1 MDDAELVHARESIDE
16 PELTHALRVVQ
27 SVDPREVPELG
38 TFFFHKRVTLAR
50 ASVVLIAAA
59 IASLGGLARA
69 IADEW
74 DEPIE
79 KDPTQLE
86 HRLIP
91 VASSV
96 SPGRPE

>member
-1 MDDAELVHARESIDE
+1 MDDADLVHARESVDE
-16 PELTHALRVVQ
+16 PELVHALRVVQ
-27 SVDPREVPELG
+27 PVDPGEVPELG

-50 ASVVLIAAA
+50 ASIVVIAAA

-74 DEPIE
+74 NEPIA
-79 KDPTQLE
+79 KDPTVLE

-91 VASSV
+91 VAASAT
-96 SPGRPE
+96 P

>member
-16 PELTHALRVVQ
+16 PEWTHAPPVAQ
-27 SVDPREVPELG
+27 PVDPSEVPELG

-50 ASVVLIAAA
+50 ASVVVVAAA

-74 DEPIE
+74 DEPIV
-79 KDPTQLE
+79 KDPILLE

-91 VASSV
+91 VAASAT
-96 SPGRPE
+96 P